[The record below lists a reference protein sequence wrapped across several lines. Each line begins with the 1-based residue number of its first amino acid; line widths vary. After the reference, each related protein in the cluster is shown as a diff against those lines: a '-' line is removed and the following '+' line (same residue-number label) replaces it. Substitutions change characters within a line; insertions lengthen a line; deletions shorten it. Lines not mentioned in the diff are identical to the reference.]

1 MKHKLLILII
11 CLASLTLSIQQ
22 HMFKNLI
29 GSSERSNL
37 NKTAQI
43 RNDFQLRQK
52 QLEQLRN
59 REAECKNMLKSK
71 LDVEHQ
77 KIIQAY
83 LQPYSGA
90 TSLLKDFYSM
100 RY

>member
-29 GSSERSNL
+29 GSSQRSNL
-37 NKTAQI
+37 NKDAQI
-43 RNDFQLRQK
+43 RLRQK

-59 REAECKNMLKSK
+59 REAEYKNMLKSK
-71 LDVEHQ
+71 KYRKT
-77 KIIQAY
+77 KIV
-83 LQPYSGA
+83 
-90 TSLLKDFYSM
+90 LLNSV
-100 RY
+100 